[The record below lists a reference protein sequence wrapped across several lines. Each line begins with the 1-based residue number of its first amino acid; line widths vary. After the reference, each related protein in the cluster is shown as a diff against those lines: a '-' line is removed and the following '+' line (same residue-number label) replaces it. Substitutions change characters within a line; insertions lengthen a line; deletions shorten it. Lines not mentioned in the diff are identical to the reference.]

1 MNSFAKTKSLIIL
14 ALAGVIACG
23 VLSAQQ
29 LQLRS
34 RYKLLPGDQ
43 IAVHFPL
50 TPEFDQQVALEPD
63 GYVVLNAGGEA
74 KLGGLTLADATEV
87 IKKQAS
93 IRLNNPEVHL
103 VLMDFQHPYFVVAGE
118 VNSPN
123 RYDLRE
129 DITALQAVMMA
140 GGIRISGKQEQV
152 LLVHGAA
159 SGSPTVRQLNMK
171 HLNSKSVS
179 ENPIIASGDIV
190 FVPRNRITNL
200 QQWTSIITP
209 FAGYASPAANIAA
222 TVH

>member
-1 MNSFAKTKSLIIL
+1 MHSFAKAKSLFIL
-14 ALAGVIACG
+14 TMVSVIACS
-23 VLSAQQ
+23 VMSAQQ
-29 LQLRS
+29 LQTRP
-34 RYKLLPGDQ
+34 RYKLLAGDQ
-43 IAVHFPL
+43 VAVHFPL
-50 TPEFDQQVALEPD
+50 TPEFDQQVTLEPD
-63 GYVVLNAGGEA
+63 GYVVLTAGGEA
-74 KLGGLTLADATEV
+74 KLGGLTLDEATGV
-87 IKKQAS
+87 IKKHAS
-93 IRLNNPEVHL
+93 VRLNDPEVHL
-103 VLMDFQHPYFVVAGE
+103 VLLDFQHPYFVVAGE

-129 DITALQAVMMA
+129 EITALQAVMMA
-140 GGIRISGKQEQV
+140 GGIRISGKQQQV

-159 SGSPTVRQLNMK
+159 SGNPTVRLLNMK
-171 HLNSKSVS
+171 HLTSKTVG